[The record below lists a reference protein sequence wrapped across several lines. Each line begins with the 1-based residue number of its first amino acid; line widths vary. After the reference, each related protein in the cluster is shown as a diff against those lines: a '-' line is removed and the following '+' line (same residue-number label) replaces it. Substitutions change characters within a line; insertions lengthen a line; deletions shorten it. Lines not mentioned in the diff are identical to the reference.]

1 MAQTLILLA
10 IAVYLGFMIWIG
22 WLYSKKNDTVDDFYL
37 GGRKLGP
44 FVTAMSAEASDMSS
58 WLLMGLPGVAYVT
71 GLAEASWTAIG
82 LAIGT
87 YLNWLIV
94 AKRIRRYSH
103 QLGAITVP
111 QFFSKRWGDERS
123 LLSAIAAVVIII
135 FFIPYTASGFSACG
149 KLFSTLFGV
158 DYVPAMLVSAAVI
171 VLYTVLGGFLAAS
184 FTDLIQSIIMTIAL
198 VVVLGFGV
206 NQAGGMDAV
215 LSNAQ
220 SMAGYLSFTNIHDPS
235 TGGSNPYG
243 FLTICSLL
251 AWGLGY
257 FGMPHI
263 LLRFMAIEDEKKLTL
278 SRRVA
283 SIWVVISM
291 AVAIFIGVVGSAMT
305 CAGALESLSDAET
318 IIVRISSL
326 ISLHGPFAAL
336 LAGVILAGI
345 LAATMSTADS
355 QLLAAS
361 SSVSQNLGAEFLKL
375 DLSGRKGMVMARGTM
390 VIIALIAAVL
400 AMALA
405 VGSSAAGILPE
416 PIDVFAPLFGGTVA
430 QTEVIDK
437 IGHPIGASA
446 TDNGITIS
454 ADAIMGDEYNAVIVY
469 TLTREDGERFLP
481 EGQGLDETFLVIGG
495 FGGASWARGGTH
507 GSAWFVDQD
516 PEDNQ
521 IQYVETVSSDVL
533 LTRGTAKVKFE
544 ELRYWDPESERD
556 ELLYEGAWNFRFEV
570 DYEDCSV
577 RMGGGETFTQDGL
590 SFAIDSVSVSPIA
603 VKVNYT
609 ADTEV
614 VWSNSGSGRQD
625 PEDARQSRRYLENVE
640 ILLTK
645 TDGTVM
651 DLSTSGGS
659 LRPENGTTVCS
670 KGQVL
675 EEIIPLEEL
684 ASISVGGVVYPIHA
698 N

>member
-400 AMALA
+400 ARDPNSSVFRVVSFAWAGFGAAFGPTMLFALFWKRSNKWGALA
-405 VGSSAAGILPE
+405 GMVTGGVM
-416 PIDVFAPLFGGTVA
+416 VFVWKFAIAP
-430 QTEVIDK
+430 
-437 IGHPIGASA
+437 
-446 TDNGITIS
+446 
-454 ADAIMGDEYNAVIVY
+454 M
-469 TLTREDGERFLP
+469 
-481 EGQGLDETFLVIGG
+481 
-495 FGGASWARGGTH
+495 GGAWAIYELLPAFLFAST
-507 GSAWFVDQD
+507 AIV
-516 PEDNQ
+516 
-521 IQYVETVSSDVL
+521 VVSL
-533 LTRGTAKVKFE
+533 LTPA
-544 ELRYWDPESERD
+544 PEK
-556 ELLYEGAWNFRFEV
+556 
-570 DYEDCSV
+570 
-577 RMGGGETFTQDGL
+577 
-590 SFAIDSVSVSPIA
+590 A
-603 VKVNYT
+603 V
-609 ADTEV
+609 
-614 VWSNSGSGRQD
+614 
-625 PEDARQSRRYLENVE
+625 
-640 ILLTK
+640 
-645 TDGTVM
+645 TDGFERCKT
-651 DLSTSGGS
+651 G
-659 LRPENGTTVCS
+659 
-670 KGQVL
+670 K
-675 EEIIPLEEL
+675 
-684 ASISVGGVVYPIHA
+684 
-698 N
+698 